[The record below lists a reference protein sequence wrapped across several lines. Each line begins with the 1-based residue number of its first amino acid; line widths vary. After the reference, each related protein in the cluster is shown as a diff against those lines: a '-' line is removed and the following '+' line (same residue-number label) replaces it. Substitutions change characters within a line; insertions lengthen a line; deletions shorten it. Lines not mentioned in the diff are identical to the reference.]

1 MRPRELLSTGVPRWT
16 IHTETFRS
24 DKSDRAL
31 KDLQELAVIAEQA
44 TPLAGN
50 RLELCLRTRS
60 NQVVLPSVEAALL
73 RLKATV
79 GELREKQQFIV
90 TSKVM
95 FPLDSLRTLA
105 FSLPNQPRAPHV
117 SKAALRLAPN
127 LDFLQL
133 YVSTHNSTVS
143 ALGFLTVLA
152 ELPKVTSLRL
162 VTNGNAAC
170 LLPSYLMHITR
181 LELGHQVHFRQVPLK
196 LHELCL
202 EGFDLDYLGYDVM
215 MFALQQVIT
224 PVDMTL
230 SSSAIA
236 AVPFLPENLLK
247 LSLEFLLAAHYGEKE
262 CLHTLHTGMARLVIL
277 RVLCVADFLTE
288 LLVSFM
294 SGMVFPNLHT
304 LGFCLDSQA
313 NTGYYS
319 VGRAHD
325 SSILQATIE
334 ASKLMTVFPNLQHM
348 KVSCVGLDARTV
360 RFDCAWFRWTFLKLR
375 SITCYSAHVNVEFL
389 NLKKGVCLVYKS

>member
-1 MRPRELLSTGVPRWT
+1 
-16 IHTETFRS
+16 
-24 DKSDRAL
+24 
-31 KDLQELAVIAEQA
+31 
-44 TPLAGN
+44 
-50 RLELCLRTRS
+50 
-60 NQVVLPSVEAALL
+60 
-73 RLKATV
+73 
-79 GELREKQQFIV
+79 
-90 TSKVM
+90 
-95 FPLDSLRTLA
+95 
-105 FSLPNQPRAPHV
+105 
-117 SKAALRLAPN
+117 
-127 LDFLQL
+127 
-133 YVSTHNSTVS
+133 
-143 ALGFLTVLA
+143 
-152 ELPKVTSLRL
+152 
-162 VTNGNAAC
+162 
-170 LLPSYLMHITR
+170 MHITR

>member
-1 MRPRELLSTGVPRWT
+1 M
-16 IHTETFRS
+16 HTETSRS

-50 RLELCLRTRS
+50 GLELCLCTRS
-60 NQVVLPSVEAALL
+60 NQVVLLSVKAALL
-73 RLKATV
+73 RLKATI

-90 TSKVM
+90 TSKVL
-95 FPLDSLRTLA
+95 FPLESLKTLA
-105 FSLPNQPRAPHV
+105 FSLPNQPRAPHI
-117 SKAALRLAPN
+117 SQAALRLAPN
-127 LDFLQL
+127 LEFLQL

-143 ALGFLTVLA
+143 AVGFLTVLA

-170 LLPSYLMHITR
+170 LLPGYLMHITR
-181 LELGHQVHFRQVPLK
+181 LELGHQVHFRQVPPK
-196 LHELCL
+196 LRELCL
-202 EGFDLDYLGYDVM
+202 EGFDLDYPGYNVM

-224 PVDMTL
+224 PVDVTL
-230 SSSAIA
+230 SSSATA

-247 LSLEFLLAAHYGEKE
+247 LSLESLLAAHYGEIE
-262 CLHTLHTGMARLVIL
+262 CLHTLHTGMAKLANL

-288 LLVSFM
+288 TLVSFM
-294 SGMVFPNLHT
+294 SGMVFPYMHT

-319 VGRAHD
+319 MGRAHG

-360 RFDCAWFRWTFLKLR
+360 RFDCACFTWTFLKLR
-375 SITCYSAHVNVEFL
+375 SITCYSAHVSVEFL
-389 NLKKGVCLVYKS
+389 NLNKGVCVVYKS